1 MTVES
6 NDRAPAL
13 DRGDAGL
20 TAVRPSR
27 SADSA
32 A

>member
-1 MTVES
+1 VADMTVES

-20 TAVRPSR
+20 TSVRPKSQH
-27 SADSA
+27 
-32 A
+32 